1 VKFGMVIEDYRTL
14 LLSKFQKKRICFVT
28 IKSFGKLYVR
38 SGFLVISPL
47 FKLFWVCNFVIL

>member
-1 VKFGMVIEDYRTL
+1 MKLGKVIEDYRTL
-14 LLSKFQKKRICFVT
+14 LLSKFQKKRICFVRV
-28 IKSFGKLYVR
+28 KNFSKFCAR